1 MVSSRL
7 ALASSTGQP
16 GLSKFSRQV
25 LQVTSHYQKS
35 LRTTGNEAE
44 LAQKFRLKGAGW
56 IMRMSILPE
65 CLSRLSTV
73 ELTSYNVMNFTEN
86 TDVKASALVTTA
98 NK

>member
-1 MVSSRL
+1 MMQIKLFFTTKVSH
-7 ALASSTGQP
+7 LASFWKRDFLELGN
-16 GLSKFSRQV
+16 GL
-25 LQVTSHYQKS
+25 
-35 LRTTGNEAE
+35 
-44 LAQKFRLKGAGW
+44 FRLKGAGW

-65 CLSRLSTV
+65 CLSRLLTV